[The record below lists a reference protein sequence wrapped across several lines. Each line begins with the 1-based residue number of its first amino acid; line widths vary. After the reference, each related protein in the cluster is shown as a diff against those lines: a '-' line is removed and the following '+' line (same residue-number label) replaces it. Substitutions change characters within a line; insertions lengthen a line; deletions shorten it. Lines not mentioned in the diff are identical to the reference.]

1 MGVPK
6 SALPPRSEPKQKATR
21 ATSFDPQAAEAF
33 GLVVRSMREE
43 RGIAQDAFALAA
55 GVDRSYYGKL
65 ERGQRQPS
73 LGILLRVST
82 ALGVSGSLVL
92 EGVEKQ
98 MRSAKARAR
107 RTRVA

>member
-1 MGVPK
+1 
-6 SALPPRSEPKQKATR
+6 
-21 ATSFDPQAAEAF
+21 
-33 GLVVRSMREE
+33 MREE

-82 ALGVSGSLVL
+82 ALGVSGSLML
-92 EGVEKQ
+92 EAVEKQ
-98 MRSAKARAR
+98 LRSAKTRAR
-107 RTRVA
+107 RSGAA

>member
-1 MGVPK
+1 VPK
-6 SALPPRSEPKQKATR
+6 SAPSPRPKPKQKATR
-21 ATSFDPQAAEAF
+21 VTSFDPQVAEAF
-33 GLVVRSMREE
+33 GLVARSMREE

-82 ALGVSGSLVL
+82 ALGVSGSLML
-92 EGVEKQ
+92 EAVEKQ
-98 MRSAKARAR
+98 LRSAKTRAR
-107 RTRVA
+107 RSGAA